1 MRFEGSSEFLCAVL
15 ESIDAAI
22 VACDHNGRIVL
33 FNRTAEELLG
43 FPDKSLPPEH
53 ALYQALTGADVR
65 GVEMEQENGAWSA
78 DVKAVLDESGKT
90 VGALAVWRDVTEHR
104 RVARLAE
111 QRRKQLEMVLES
123 TSEGIYGISMDGLC
137 TFINGSAA
145 AMLGFAPHEIVGRN
159 VHRLIHHTTPSGDPY
174 PAKDCPIYAALR
186 QGRGCSGEHDLFF
199 RADSSAFPVEYSS
212 YPIYDEGVPSGAIVT
227 FIDATHRKR
236 TEEALRAAEEK
247 YRGLFENVSEGVYQ
261 TSPNGELLTT
271 NPALIHM
278 LGYSSEHELRA
289 LDVKDLYVNPEDRAA
304 FSEVLEREGK
314 LTNQELKLKRKD
326 GTILRV
332 LENSRAVRDERKK
345 VLYFEGTLTP
355 TPD

>member
-1 MRFEGSSEFLCAVL
+1 MHFECSSELLCAVL
-15 ESIDAAI
+15 ENIDAAI

-33 FNRTAEELLG
+33 FNRTAEELLS
-43 FPDKSLPPEH
+43 FPGKSLPADH
-53 ALYQALTGADVR
+53 ALYQALAGANVTGYD
-65 GVEMEQENGAWSA
+65 MTDENGAWRA
-78 DVKAVLDESGKT
+78 DAKALLDEAGKM
-90 VGALAVWRDVTEHR
+90 VGAFAVWRNVTEYKR
-104 RVARLAE
+104 LSRLAE
-111 QRRKQLEMVLES
+111 QRQKQLEMVLES

-159 VHRLIHHTTPSGDPY
+159 VHRLVHHTTPSGDPY

-186 QGRGCSGEHDLFF
+186 EGRGCSGEHELFF
-199 RADSSAFPVEYSS
+199 RADGSAFPVEYSS
-212 YPIYDEGVPSGAIVT
+212 YPISDEGAPSGAIVT

-261 TSPNGELLTT
+261 TSPNGELLAT
-271 NPALIHM
+271 NPALVHM

-304 FSEVLEREGK
+304 LSEVLEREGK

-326 GTILRV
+326 GSILRV

-355 TPD
+355 APE